1 MIKAKNDKNIIELVN
16 GMIQPEHLEINCKNH
31 RKYSKFIVNAG
42 SIMCGENSAMVLTDS
57 GGVGTNHILPTH
69 GSSRYSSGLNINEF
83 KKSISV
89 VTLSKKGLE
98 KIANHAIT
106 LTEEEGLRAHTQSV
120 LSRIRRK

>member
-1 MIKAKNDKNIIELVN
+1 
-16 GMIQPEHLEINCKNH
+16 
-31 RKYSKFIVNAG
+31 
-42 SIMCGENSAMVLTDS
+42 MCGENSAMVLTDM
-57 GGVGTNHILPTH
+57 GVVGTNHILPTH

-83 KKSISV
+83 KKSISI

-106 LTEEEGLRAHTQSV
+106 LTEYEQLSAHTQSV